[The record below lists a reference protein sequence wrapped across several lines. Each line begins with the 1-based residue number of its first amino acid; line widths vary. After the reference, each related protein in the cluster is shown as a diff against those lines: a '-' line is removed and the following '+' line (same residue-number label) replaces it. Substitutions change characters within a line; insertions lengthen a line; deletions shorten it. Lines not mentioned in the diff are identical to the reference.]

1 MNDLLNEQLSALV
14 DGELPPEETA
24 LLLKRLEREPDL
36 KQRLARYALAGDVL
50 RGERLKAGP
59 QLAMRVAQALAGEP
73 AHVPGAIER
82 AAVPVAADAG
92 LGDRPA
98 ASLRRAPASTRRWLG
113 PLAGLAVAA
122 TVAGL
127 TVFVLQRGAGEPGAA
142 PVAANAARDTARE
155 LARDSGSVEPPPPL
169 LARAARAP
177 SAPGLAVGG
186 SEPASYVTPAQRP
199 QVGAIPPGELVNYV
213 VAHVQFI
220 TPIGRGSVIT
230 GLVADDAPVEPAAR

>member
-36 KQRLARYALAGDVL
+36 KQRLARYAFAGDVL

-59 QLAMRVAQALAGEP
+59 QFAMRVAQALAGEP
-73 AHVPGAIER
+73 AHVPGAVAR

-142 PVAANAARDTARE
+142 PVAANAARNTARE
-155 LARDSGSVEPPPPL
+155 LARDSGSVEPLPL

-177 SAPGLAVGG
+177 SAPGLAAGG